1 MVTKT
6 THKTSAKKIHVSKRN
21 GTLTLT
27 AKQVEEIEKSLKD
40 FYDEIYDVWIKEDK
54 NDNYQYEK
62 KLLKLLNQAE
72 WALKLLK

>member
-6 THKTSAKKIHVSKRN
+6 TREKGVKKAHISKRE
-21 GTLTLT
+21 GSVTLT
-27 AKQVEEIEKSLKD
+27 AKQAEEIEKSLKD

-54 NDNYQYEK
+54 NNNYQYEK